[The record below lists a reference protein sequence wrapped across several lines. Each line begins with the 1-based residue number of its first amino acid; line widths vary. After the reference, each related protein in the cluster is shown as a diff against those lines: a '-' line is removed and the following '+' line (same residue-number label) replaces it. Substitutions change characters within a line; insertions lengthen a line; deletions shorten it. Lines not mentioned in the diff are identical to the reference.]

1 MSPAMVSRAYKI
13 LFFIVGAAL
22 TLSCEKSAPTFDLQ
36 VSPASARC
44 PSGKTSIEM
53 VVISPDAWTLVSSEP
68 WCKPIQMDGGPTS
81 SFGTHVYL
89 NVDENKSFERSCTV
103 SLTGVKNG
111 AKKVVTITQ
120 DRNSKGMYFQQTE
133 YRVSGQAQKVEIP
146 YYSDSEV
153 NVVPLSP
160 WITVESV
167 DAQSIVLGMDEHKSL
182 LKRRGEVRITSSGG
196 QEKVIVLFQ
205 GDGVWDPN
213 LLKYILAK
221 YDTNGDEVLS
231 QEEADAVESLD
242 IRAKTNGL
250 FGLFRAVE
258 GFECFRNLKALKIIS
273 HYDTD
278 YYPPVD
284 YRFDGLPSLVGLS
297 IIDPD
302 IGLLSVKN
310 CPNLKFVHISGG
322 GYDTNLSVDFDNNP
336 SLLDFQVN
344 AEQQSNP
351 YTNVEKLQIKRNPL
365 LSQIIMRHCR
375 FAEEPD
381 FSQVPRLDYLDLR
394 FSEFVS
400 PCIDL
405 SQNVYLNTLYVT
417 TKYIILPRAIK
428 GSVQLHV
435 SGRVIY
441 E

>member
-44 PSGKTSIEM
+44 PSDKTSIEM

-68 WCKPIQMDGGPTS
+68 WCKPVQMDGGPTS

-103 SLTGVKNG
+103 SLTGMKNG
-111 AKKVVTITQ
+111 AKKVITITQ
-120 DRNSKGMYFQQTE
+120 DQNSRGMYFQQTE
-133 YRVSGQAQKVEIP
+133 YRVSGQAQKVEIS
-146 YYSDSEV
+146 YFSDTEV
-153 NVVPLSP
+153 TVVPLSP

-213 LLKYILAK
+213 LYKYILK
-221 YDTNGDEVLS
+221 EYDTDGDEVLS
-231 QEEADAVESLD
+231 QEEADAVESLV
-242 IRAKTNGL
+242 IRF
-250 FGLFRAVE
+250 FGDLHTVE
-258 GFECFRNLKALKIIS
+258 GLECFRHLKTLKIINR
-273 HYDTD
+273 YPWD
-278 YYPPVD
+278 YHPQVD
-284 YRFDGLPSLVGLS
+284 YRFDGHPSLTALNIV
-297 IIDPD
+297 DAD

-310 CPNLKFVHISGG
+310 CPNLRFVHFFGDGCYHANISI
-322 GYDTNLSVDFDNNP
+322 DLDNNP
-336 SLLDFQVN
+336 SLFDFQVN
-344 AEQQSNP
+344 KEQDGVWD
-351 YTNVEKLQIKRNPL
+351 TNVEKLQIRRNPL
-365 LSQIIMRHCR
+365 LSQIIMRHCE

-394 FSEFVS
+394 ISKFVS